1 MNEIEV
7 ISKIKREKLDE
18 RNYFKTLIEAAFEE
32 QMIIEDDIVNFQMQ
46 ILQLMDEIVY
56 KYNGV
61 DSSSIRKE
69 IMEDISNSNISNV
82 NISNADISNSN
93 IYTISIYLKSFRNPD
108 EAIKSIKE
116 QGLEIAYQEGRKK
129 IDKMLNIIR
138 LMYIKV
144 KQNKLN
150 IENATYNDTIIGGIQ
165 GFLKIYNPDFKAQ
178 DMKITADYPL
188 YNNLIGKLEGVEF
201 IKEYLSS
208 IYLENLFC
216 KKFSE
221 EKIKYL
227 LYGYSQDYKELIIN
241 IFEIVLLEVIACKLV
256 KRDVQD
262 LSISIAELNEIYLM
276 LENKDKSEIENIINL
291 VYKEICNELILD
303 NEELQRYI
311 KKNLSSVVEI
321 ITNAVKQKTL
331 DKVFIQQKFVEY

>member
-7 ISKIKREKLDE
+7 ISKIKRERLDE
-18 RNYFKTLIEAAFEE
+18 RNYFKTLIETAYEE
-32 QMIIEDDIVNFQMQ
+32 QMITEDDIVNLQMQ
-46 ILQLMDEIVY
+46 ILQLLDEIVY

-69 IMEDISNSNISNV
+69 ILEDIL
-82 NISNADISNSN
+82 NSN

-108 EAIKSIKE
+108 DAIKSIKE
-116 QGLEIAYQEGRKK
+116 KGLEIAYHEGRKK

-150 IENATYNDTIIGGIQ
+150 IENDTYNDTIMGGIQ
-165 GFLKIYNPDFKAQ
+165 GFLKIYDPDFRAQ

-188 YNNLIGKLEGVEF
+188 YNNLIGKLDGVEF

-221 EKIKYL
+221 EKINFL
-227 LYGYSQDYKELIIN
+227 LYEYSHDYKELIIN

-256 KRDVQD
+256 KRDIQD

-276 LENKDKSEIENIINL
+276 FNNKNKVEIENIINQ
-291 VYKEICNELILD
+291 VYEEICQELILG
-303 NEELQRYI
+303 NEELQIYI
-311 KKNLSSVVEI
+311 KRNLSYLVEI
-321 ITNAVKQKTL
+321 ITNSVKQNTL
-331 DKVFIQQKFVEY
+331 DKIFITS

>member
-1 MNEIEV
+1 MNEIEI

-18 RNYFKTLIEAAFEE
+18 RNYFKTLIEVAYEE
-32 QMIIEDDIVNFQMQ
+32 QMITEEDILNLQIQ
-46 ILQLMDEIVY
+46 ILQLLDEIVY

-69 IMEDISNSNISNV
+69 MIE
-82 NISNADISNSN
+82 DISNSN
-93 IYTISIYLKSFRNPD
+93 IYTISIYLKSFRNLD
-108 EAIKSIKE
+108 EAIKILKE
-116 QGLEIAYQEGRKK
+116 NGIEIAYREGRKK
-129 IDKMLNIIR
+129 IDKILNIIR
-138 LMYIKV
+138 VMYIKV

-150 IENATYNDTIIGGIQ
+150 IENDTYNDTIIGGIQ
-165 GFLKIYNPDFKAQ
+165 GFLKIYDPDFRAQ

-188 YNNLIGKLEGVEF
+188 YNNLIGKLDGVEF

-208 IYLENLFC
+208 LYLENIFC

-227 LYGYSQDYKELIIN
+227 LYGYSHDYKKLIIN

-256 KRDVQD
+256 ERDIQD
-262 LSISIAELNEIYLM
+262 LSISTAELNEIYLM
-276 LENKDKSEIENIINL
+276 FEDKDKVEIEIIVGE

-311 KKNLSSVVEI
+311 KKNLNSFVEI
-321 ITNAVKQKTL
+321 ITNAVKQNTL
-331 DKVFIQQKFVEY
+331 DKIFITQKFI

>member
-18 RNYFKTLIEAAFEE
+18 RNYFKTLIEVAYEE
-32 QMIIEDDIVNFQMQ
+32 QMISEDDIVNLQMQ
-46 ILQLMDEIVY
+46 ILQLLDEIVY

-69 IMEDISNSNISNV
+69 IMEDISNSNI
-82 NISNADISNSN
+82 
-93 IYTISIYLKSFRNPD
+93 YTISIYLKSFKNPD

-150 IENATYNDTIIGGIQ
+150 IENDTYNDTIIGGIQ
-165 GFLKIYNPDFKAQ
+165 GFLKVYNPDFKAQ

-188 YNNLIGKLEGVEF
+188 YNNLIGKLDGVEF
-201 IKEYLSS
+201 IKEYLNSL
-208 IYLENLFC
+208 YLENLFC

-227 LYGYSQDYKELIIN
+227 LYGYSHNFKELIIN

-256 KRDVQD
+256 KRDIQD
-262 LSISIAELNEIYLM
+262 LSISTAELNEIYLM
-276 LENKDKSEIENIINL
+276 FEDKDKTEIENIINEI
-291 VYKEICNELILD
+291 YKEICNELILD
-303 NEELQRYI
+303 NEELQKYI
-311 KKNLSSVVEI
+311 KKNLNNLVEI
-321 ITNAVKQKTL
+321 ITNAVKQNTL
-331 DKVFIQQKFVEY
+331 DKVFITQKFII

>member
-18 RNYFKTLIEAAFEE
+18 RNYFKTLIEVAYEE
-32 QMIIEDDIVNFQMQ
+32 QMILEDDIVNLQMQ
-46 ILQLMDEIVY
+46 ILQLLDEIVY

-61 DSSSIRKE
+61 DISSIRKE
-69 IMEDISNSNISNV
+69 IME
-82 NISNADISNSN
+82 DISNSN
-93 IYTISIYLKSFRNPD
+93 IYTISIYLKSFKNPD

-150 IENATYNDTIIGGIQ
+150 IENDTYNDTIIGGIQ
-165 GFLKIYNPDFKAQ
+165 GFLKVYNPDFKAQ

-188 YNNLIGKLEGVEF
+188 YNNLIGKLDGVEF
-201 IKEYLSS
+201 IKEYLNSL
-208 IYLENLFC
+208 YLENLFC

-227 LYGYSQDYKELIIN
+227 LYGYSHNFKELIIN

-256 KRDVQD
+256 KRDIQD
-262 LSISIAELNEIYLM
+262 LSISTAELNEIYLM
-276 LENKDKSEIENIINL
+276 FEDKDKTEIENIINEI
-291 VYKEICNELILD
+291 YKEICNELILD
-303 NEELQRYI
+303 NEELQKYI
-311 KKNLSSVVEI
+311 KKNLNSLVEI
-321 ITNAVKQKTL
+321 ITNAVKQNTL
-331 DKVFIQQKFVEY
+331 DKVFITQKFII

>member
-46 ILQLMDEIVY
+46 ILQLLDKIVY

-69 IMEDISNSNISNV
+69 IME
-82 NISNADISNSN
+82 DISNSN

-150 IENATYNDTIIGGIQ
+150 IENDTYNDTIIGGIQ
-165 GFLKIYNPDFKAQ
+165 GFLKIYNPEFKAQ

-188 YNNLIGKLEGVEF
+188 YNNLIGKLDGVEF

-227 LYGYSQDYKELIIN
+227 LYGYSHDYKELIIN

-256 KRDVQD
+256 KRDIQD
-262 LSISIAELNEIYLM
+262 LSISIAEVNEIYLM
-276 LENKDKSEIENIINL
+276 LENKDKSEIENIINQI
-291 VYKEICNELILD
+291 YKEICNELILD

>member
-1 MNEIEV
+1 MNEIEI

-18 RNYFKTLIEAAFEE
+18 RNYFKTLIEVAYEE
-32 QMIIEDDIVNFQMQ
+32 KMITEDDIANLQMQ
-46 ILQLMDEIVY
+46 MLQLLDEIVY
-56 KYNGV
+56 KYNGL

-69 IMEDISNSNISNV
+69 IME
-82 NISNADISNSN
+82 DISNSN

-108 EAIKSIKE
+108 EAVKRIKE
-116 QGLEIAYQEGRKK
+116 QCLKIAYYNGRKN
-129 IDKMLNIIR
+129 IDRMLNIIR

-150 IENATYNDTIIGGIQ
+150 IENDTYNDTITRGIQ
-165 GFLKIYNPDFKAQ
+165 GFLKIYDPDFKAQ

-188 YNNLIGKLEGVEF
+188 YNNLIGKLDGVEF
-201 IKEYLSS
+201 IKEYLNSL
-208 IYLENLFC
+208 YLENLFC

-221 EKIKYL
+221 ENIEYL
-227 LYGYSQDYKELIIN
+227 LYGYSHDYKELIIN

-256 KRDVQD
+256 KRNIQD
-262 LSISIAELNEIYLM
+262 LSISTSELDEIYVM
-276 LENKDKSEIENIINL
+276 FENRNKCEIENMINQM
-291 VYKEICNELILD
+291 YKELCNEFILD
-303 NEELQRYI
+303 NEELQIYI

>member
-69 IMEDISNSNISNV
+69 IME
-82 NISNADISNSN
+82 DISNSN

-188 YNNLIGKLEGVEF
+188 YNNLIGKLDGVEF

>member
-69 IMEDISNSNISNV
+69 IME
-82 NISNADISNSN
+82 DISNSN

-188 YNNLIGKLEGVEF
+188 YNNLIGKLE
-201 IKEYLSS
+201 
-208 IYLENLFC
+208 
-216 KKFSE
+216 
-221 EKIKYL
+221 
-227 LYGYSQDYKELIIN
+227 
-241 IFEIVLLEVIACKLV
+241 
-256 KRDVQD
+256 
-262 LSISIAELNEIYLM
+262 
-276 LENKDKSEIENIINL
+276 
-291 VYKEICNELILD
+291 
-303 NEELQRYI
+303 
-311 KKNLSSVVEI
+311 
-321 ITNAVKQKTL
+321 
-331 DKVFIQQKFVEY
+331 

>member
-69 IMEDISNSNISNV
+69 IME
-82 NISNADISNSN
+82 DISNSN

-331 DKVFIQQKFVEY
+331 DKVFIQQKFVDY

>member
-69 IMEDISNSNISNV
+69 IMEDISNSNI
-82 NISNADISNSN
+82 
-93 IYTISIYLKSFRNPD
+93 YTISIYLKSFRNPD
-108 EAIKSIKE
+108 EAINSIKE

-227 LYGYSQDYKELIIN
+227 LYGYSHDYKELIIN

-331 DKVFIQQKFVEY
+331 DKVFIPQKFVEY

>member
-18 RNYFKTLIEAAFEE
+18 RNYFKRLIEVAYEE
-32 QMIIEDDIVNFQMQ
+32 QMITEDDIVNLQIQ
-46 ILQLMDEIVY
+46 ILQLLDEIVY

-69 IMEDISNSNISNV
+69 VLEEISNSNN
-82 NISNADISNSN
+82 
-93 IYTISIYLKSFRNPD
+93 YTIGIYLKTFKNPD
-108 EAIKSIKE
+108 EALKELKDKGVKKS
-116 QGLEIAYQEGRKK
+116 YHEGRKK
-129 IDKMLNIIR
+129 IDRMLDIIR

-150 IENATYNDTIIGGIQ
+150 IENDTYNDTIIGGIQ

-188 YNNLIGKLEGVEF
+188 YNNLIGKLDGVEF

-208 IYLENLFC
+208 IYLENIFC

-227 LYGYSQDYKELIIN
+227 LYGYSHDYKDLIIN

-256 KRDVQD
+256 KRDIQD

-276 LENKDKSEIENIINL
+276 LENKDKSEIENIINEA
-291 VYKEICNELILD
+291 YKEICKEFLLG

-311 KKNLSSVVEI
+311 KKNLSGVIEI

-331 DKVFIQQKFVEY
+331 DKVFIPQKFVAFL

>member
-69 IMEDISNSNISNV
+69 IMEDISNSNI
-82 NISNADISNSN
+82 
-93 IYTISIYLKSFRNPD
+93 YTISIYLKSFRNPD

-150 IENATYNDTIIGGIQ
+150 IENDTYNDTINGGIQ

>member
-18 RNYFKTLIEAAFEE
+18 RNYFKTLIEVAYEE
-32 QMIIEDDIVNFQMQ
+32 QMITENDIVNIQMQ
-46 ILQLMDEIVY
+46 ILQLLDEKVY
-56 KYNGV
+56 KYNG
-61 DSSSIRKE
+61 DYSSSIRKE
-69 IMEDISNSNISNV
+69 TLEEISNSNS
-82 NISNADISNSN
+82 
-93 IYTISIYLKSFRNPD
+93 YTIGIYLKTFKNPD
-108 EAIKSIKE
+108 DALKEIKE
-116 QGLEIAYQEGRKK
+116 KGIKIAYQEGRKK

-150 IENATYNDTIIGGIQ
+150 IDNETYSDTIIGGIQ
-165 GFLKIYNPDFKAQ
+165 GFLKAYNPDFKAQ

-188 YNNLIGKLEGVEF
+188 YNNLIGKLDGVEF

-221 EKIKYL
+221 EKINYL
-227 LYGYSQDYKELIIN
+227 LYGYSHDYKNLIIN

-256 KRDVQD
+256 KKDIQD
-262 LSISIAELNEIYLM
+262 LSISTAELNEIYLM
-276 LENKDKSEIENIINL
+276 LEDKDKAEIENIIN
-291 VYKEICNELILD
+291 EICNELLLD
-303 NEELQRYI
+303 NDQLQRYI
-311 KKNLSSVVEI
+311 KKNLNSLAEI
-321 ITNAVKQKTL
+321 ITNAIKQNTL
-331 DKVFIQQKFVEY
+331 DKVFITQKFII

>member
-46 ILQLMDEIVY
+46 ILQLLDKIVY

-69 IMEDISNSNISNV
+69 IME
-82 NISNADISNSN
+82 DISNSN

-150 IENATYNDTIIGGIQ
+150 IENDTYNDTINGGIQ

-188 YNNLIGKLEGVEF
+188 YNNLIGKLDGVEF

-227 LYGYSQDYKELIIN
+227 LYGYSHDYKELIIN

-256 KRDVQD
+256 KRDIQD
-262 LSISIAELNEIYLM
+262 LSISIAEVNEIYLM
-276 LENKDKSEIENIINL
+276 LENKDKSEIENIINQI
-291 VYKEICNELILD
+291 YKEICNELILD

-331 DKVFIQQKFVEY
+331 DKVFIPQKFVEY